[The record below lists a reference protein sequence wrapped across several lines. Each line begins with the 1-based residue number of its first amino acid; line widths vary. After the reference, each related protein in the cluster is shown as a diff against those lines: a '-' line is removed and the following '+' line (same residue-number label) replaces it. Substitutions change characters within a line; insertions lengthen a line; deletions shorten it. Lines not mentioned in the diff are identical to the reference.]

1 MRFICPSAKE
11 GFFLKEYMSKEQC
24 NDRIDW
30 RKELKN
36 AIPEGSQIPNSQK
49 AARKQVREH
58 LEKPTA
64 GRDHVIG
71 LIFGFDT
78 PVYQLHAVKEYAEYV
93 ERAEEI
99 RKNL

>member
-1 MRFICPSAKE
+1 
-11 GFFLKEYMSKEQC
+11 MSKEQC
-24 NDRIDW
+24 NDSIDW

-36 AIPEGSQIPNSQK
+36 TLPEGTQIPNSQK
-49 AARKQVREH
+49 AARKQVREQ
-58 LEKPTA
+58 LVKPEA

-78 PVYQLHAVKEYAEYV
+78 PAYQLHAVKKYAEYV

-99 RKNL
+99 RKNIDIK